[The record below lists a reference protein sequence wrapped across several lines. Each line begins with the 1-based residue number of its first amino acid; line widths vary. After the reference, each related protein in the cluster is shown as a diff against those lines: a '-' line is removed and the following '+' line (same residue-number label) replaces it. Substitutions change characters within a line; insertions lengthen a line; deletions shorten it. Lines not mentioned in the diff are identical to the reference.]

1 MKFIIGEKQNM
12 TQVWNGD
19 DVVAVTA
26 VKIGPCH
33 IARIKSSEGKDKYNA
48 VQLAYGKR
56 KEKNLKKPQL
66 SIFKKLS
73 LSPKHIHEFRVEAGL
88 KDVNIGDQIS
98 IESFS
103 EGEKVKV
110 TGKSKGRGFQGVV
123 KRHGFAGT
131 KATHGNK
138 DQLRMPGSI
147 GSTGPAHVFK
157 GMRMPGRMGNDRISV
172 TNLEII
178 KVDIENN
185 LLYIKGAVPGH
196 RNSLVYISAEG
207 ELKITEKKK
216 EENIKEE
223 VNTKEEVKETENKEE
238 LKEVNESKD
247 NIEESTKKEEVKE
260 TESKEDKKEEET
272 KKDNSKEEPT
282 AEKAESQAK

>member
-12 TQVWNGD
+12 TQVWHGD

-26 VKIGPCH
+26 VKTGPCY
-33 IARIKSSEGKDKYNA
+33 ISRIKSSEGKDKYSA
-48 VQLAYGKR
+48 VQVAYGKR

-66 SIFKKLS
+66 AFFKKLN
-73 LSPKHIHEFRVEAGL
+73 LSPKHVQEFRITEEL
-88 KDVNIGDQIS
+88 KDIKAGDEIS
-98 IESFS
+98 IESFN

-123 KRHGFAGT
+123 KRHGFSGA

-157 GMRMPGRMGNDRISV
+157 GMRMPGRMGNDRVSV
-172 TNLEII
+172 NNLEII

-185 LLYIKGAVPGH
+185 TLYIKGAVPGH

-207 ELKITEKKK
+207 ELKITEKKAETKPEEKK
-216 EENIKEE
+216 EEN
-223 VNTKEEVKETENKEE
+223 TEE
-238 LKEVNESKD
+238 LKDTKNKETAE
-247 NIEESTKKEEVKE
+247 IEEKKEEVKE
-260 TESKEDKKEEET
+260 ED
-272 KKDNSKEEPT
+272 KKDNSKEEKP
-282 AEKAESQAK
+282 AEKAENQAK

>member
-1 MKFIIGEKQNM
+1 MKFIIGKKQNM

-26 VKIGPCH
+26 VKTGPCF
-33 IARIKSSEGKDKYNA
+33 ISRIKSSEAKDKYNA
-48 VQLAYGKR
+48 VQVAFGKR
-56 KEKNLKKPQL
+56 KEKNIKKPQL
-66 SIFKKLS
+66 AFFKKLN
-73 LSPKHIHEFRVEAGL
+73 LSPKHVQEFRINEEL
-88 KDVNIGDQIS
+88 KDVKAGDEIS
-98 IESFS
+98 IESFK

-123 KRHGFAGT
+123 KRHGFSGS

-172 TNLEII
+172 ANLEII
-178 KVDIENN
+178 KIDTENN

-207 ELKITEKKK
+207 ELKITEKKEEKK
-216 EENIKEE
+216 EG
-223 VNTKEEVKETENKEE
+223 EVKDTENKETTE
-238 LKEVNESKD
+238 IKEEKKEEVSK
-247 NIEESTKKEEVKE
+247 EETNKKEEVKE
-260 TESKEDKKEEET
+260 EDKK
-272 KKDNSKEEPT
+272 DNLKEEPT
-282 AEKAESQAK
+282 AEKAENQVK

>member
-12 TQVWNGD
+12 TQVWQGD

-26 VKIGPCH
+26 VKIAPCY
-33 IARIKSSEGKDKYNA
+33 IARIKSSVGKDKYNA

-66 SIFKKLS
+66 AFFKKLN
-73 LSPKHIHEFRVEAGL
+73 LSPKHVQEFRIAEEPKDIKAG
-88 KDVNIGDQIS
+88 DEIS
-98 IESFS
+98 IKSFN
-103 EGEKVKV
+103 EGDKVKV

-123 KRHGFAGT
+123 KRHSFSGT

-157 GMRMPGRMGNDRISV
+157 GMRMPGRMGNDRVSV
-172 TNLEII
+172 ANLEII
-178 KVDIENN
+178 KVDTDNN
-185 LLYIKGAVPGH
+185 LLYIKGAVPGY
-196 RNSLVYISAEG
+196 RNSFVYISAEG
-207 ELKITEKKK
+207 ELKITEKKQETKSEEKK
-216 EENIKEE
+216 EK
-223 VNTKEEVKETENKEE
+223 
-238 LKEVNESKD
+238 LKE
-247 NIEESTKKEEVKE
+247 
-260 TESKEDKKEEET
+260 ESKEEEKKE
-272 KKDNSKEEPT
+272 DNLKEEKT

>member
-12 TQVWNGD
+12 TQIWNGD

-26 VKIGPCH
+26 VKTGPCF
-33 IARIKSSEGKDKYNA
+33 ISRIKSSEGKDKYSA
-48 VQLAYGKR
+48 VQVAYGKR

-66 SIFKKLS
+66 AFFKKLNI
-73 LSPKHIHEFRVEAGL
+73 SPKHVQEFRITEEL
-88 KDVNIGDQIS
+88 KDVKAGDEIS
-98 IESFS
+98 IESFN
-103 EGEKVKV
+103 EGDKVKV
-110 TGKSKGRGFQGVV
+110 TGKSKGKGFQGVV
-123 KRHGFAGT
+123 KRHGFSGS

-157 GMRMPGRMGNDRISV
+157 GMRMPGRMGNDRVSV
-172 TNLEII
+172 ANLEII

-185 LLYIKGAVPGH
+185 LLYIKGAVPGS

-207 ELKITEKKK
+207 ELKLKEVKQEVKAEEKK
-216 EENIKEE
+216 EESKEETKEEIKQEEEIKEE
-223 VNTKEEVKETENKEE
+223 
-238 LKEVNESKD
+238 D
-247 NIEESTKKEEVKE
+247 
-260 TESKEDKKEEET
+260 
-272 KKDNSKEEPT
+272 KKDNSKEEKT

>member
-26 VKIGPCH
+26 VKTGPCY

-48 VQLAYGKR
+48 VQLAYGKK

-66 SIFKKLS
+66 AFFKKLN
-73 LSPKHIHEFRVEAGL
+73 LSPKHVQEFRITEEL
-88 KDVNIGDQIS
+88 KDIKAGDEIS
-98 IESFS
+98 IESFN
-103 EGEKVKV
+103 EGDKVKV

-123 KRHGFAGT
+123 KRHGFSGT

-157 GMRMPGRMGNDRISV
+157 GMRMPGRMGNDRVSLV
-172 TNLEII
+172 NLEII
-178 KVDIENN
+178 KVDTENN
-185 LLYIKGAVPGH
+185 LLYIKGAIPGH
-196 RNSLVYISAEG
+196 RNSLIYISAEG
-207 ELKITEKKK
+207 ELKITEKK
-216 EENIKEE
+216 EELKSDIKD
-223 VNTKEEVKETENKEE
+223 TENKETAE
-238 LKEVNESKD
+238 TEEKKEEAKED
-247 NIEESTKKEEVKE
+247 PKQEENKKEEVKE
-260 TESKEDKKEEET
+260 ED
-272 KKDNSKEEPT
+272 KKDNSKEEKT

>member
-26 VKIGPCH
+26 VKTGPCH
-33 IARIKSSEGKDKYNA
+33 IARIKSSETKDKYNS
-48 VQLAYGKR
+48 VQVAYGKR

-73 LSPKHIHEFRVEAGL
+73 LSPKHVHEFRVEEGF
-88 KDVNIGDQIS
+88 KDANIGDEIS

-110 TGKSKGRGFQGVV
+110 TGKSKGKGFQGVV
-123 KRHGFAGT
+123 KRHGFSGT

-157 GMRMPGRMGNDRISV
+157 GMRMPGRMGNDRVSV

-178 KVDIENN
+178 KIDIENN

-196 RNSLVYISAEG
+196 RNSLVYISTEG
-207 ELKITEKKK
+207 ELKITEKKVAVD
-216 EENIKEE
+216 IKEDA
-223 VNTKEEVKETENKEE
+223 KEEVKETQNKEE
-238 LKEVNESKD
+238 SKEVKESKE
-247 NIEESTKKEEVKE
+247 NIEEG
-260 TESKEDKKEEET
+260 TEKKEEET
-272 KKDNSKEEPT
+272 KKDNSKEEKT
-282 AEKAESQAK
+282 AEKAENQAK